1 MVATVSSFVR
11 RQATAEPI
19 AEPSDVSKN
28 KSLLA
33 SRVNFYFLFGVSDV
47 DVILAYIYLALPR
60 HLMSLLALFF
70 PRNCLSVPLGH
81 PFARSFTFVE
91 RRDGGGDDANVLYT
105 SACLINVKINWV

>member
-60 HLMSLLALFF
+60 HLMSLLALFS
-70 PRNCLSVPLGH
+70 PEIVSLSLWGT
-81 PFARSFTFVE
+81 RSRAHSHLSSAVTEAVTMRMFFTLPP
-91 RRDGGGDDANVLYT
+91 A
-105 SACLINVKINWV
+105 S